1 MKEKRYLC
9 DVMDDDKNLKKCIKI
24 FLKISIIL
32 FVIATIGIVVYLH
45 LTTETT
51 NQEAKERY
59 ELAVEDEKKV
69 LSECV
74 KEGEWIDAENVK
86 KLQEM
91 TLKSEI
97 HIYEDKV
104 TLKYTSMHDYETEI
118 ILDLN
123 LRFIEDNLFDTY
135 SSELVDWHTYV
146 LNIAFV
152 ALFTIFIMALMWLI
166 GYYGVFLFATIY
178 KNADMAIK
186 QKRARKK
193 A

>member
-104 TLKYTSMHDYETEI
+104 TLKYTSMNNYETEI

-152 ALFTIFIMALMWLI
+152 AFLTILIMALMAL
-166 GYYGVFLFATIY
+166 GYICVSVFASIY
-178 KNADMAIK
+178 KDIDMAIK
-186 QKRARKK
+186 RKRARKK

>member
-104 TLKYTSMHDYETEI
+104 TLKYTSMNNYETEI

-123 LRFIEDNLFDTY
+123 FRFIEDNLFDTY
-135 SSELVDWHTYV
+135 SSELVSWRNYV
-146 LNIAFV
+146 MNIAFV
-152 ALFTIFIMALMWLI
+152 AFLTILIMALMAL
-166 GYYGVFLFATIY
+166 GYICVSVFASIY
-178 KNADMAIK
+178 KDIDMAIK
-186 QKRARKK
+186 RKRARKN

>member
-59 ELAVEDEKKV
+59 ELAEEDEKKV

-118 ILDLN
+118 MLDLN
-123 LRFIEDNLFDTY
+123 FRFIEDNLFDTY

>member
-32 FVIATIGIVVYLH
+32 FVIATIGVVVYLH
-45 LTTETT
+45 LTAETT

-104 TLKYTSMHDYETEI
+104 TLKYTSMNNYETEI

-123 LRFIEDNLFDTY
+123 LRFIEDNLFDKY

-146 LNIAFV
+146 WNIAFV
-152 ALFTIFIMALMWLI
+152 ALFTLFIMALMWLI

>member
-104 TLKYTSMHDYETEI
+104 TLKYTSMNNYETEI

-135 SSELVDWHTYV
+135 SSE
-146 LNIAFV
+146 
-152 ALFTIFIMALMWLI
+152 
-166 GYYGVFLFATIY
+166 
-178 KNADMAIK
+178 
-186 QKRARKK
+186 
-193 A
+193 